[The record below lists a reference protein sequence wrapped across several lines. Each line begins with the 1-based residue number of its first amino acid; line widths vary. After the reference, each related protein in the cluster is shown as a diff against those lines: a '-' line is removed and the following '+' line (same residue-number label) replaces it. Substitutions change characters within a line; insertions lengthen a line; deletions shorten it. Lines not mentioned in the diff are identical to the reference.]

1 MRSLWRALALQWL
14 GGEGSEA
21 LAGSSTVRDML
32 FCNEPAR
39 AMQVFDVRREPGV
52 SHDAMMRRV
61 DGEIDSPEEL
71 RSEVAGPLS
80 PLI

>member
-14 GGEGSEA
+14 GGEGSET
-21 LAGSSTVRDML
+21 LAGNWTVRDIL
-32 FCNEPAR
+32 FCDEPAP

-61 DGEIDSPEEL
+61 DGEIDSPEAL
-71 RSEVAGPLS
+71 RSEVAGRYPR
-80 PLI
+80 